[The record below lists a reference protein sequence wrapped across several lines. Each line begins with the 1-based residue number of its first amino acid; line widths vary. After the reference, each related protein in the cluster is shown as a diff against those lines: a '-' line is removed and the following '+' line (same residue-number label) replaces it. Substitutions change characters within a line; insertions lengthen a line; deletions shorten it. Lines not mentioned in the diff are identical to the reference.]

1 MRRDTTATM
10 LNPKIA
16 LLSVCVGIAL
26 LLLAT
31 VMLIPRSGPTDFP
44 SPKTWWAKRIS
55 SDLYTAGR
63 LTERQIKYAAEAGFG
78 SIISLL
84 EFPTSYDIGADRVL
98 NTTDSRYVAEALTG
112 MKFDVLVK
120 TKPEVARIET
130 IRKFTEMM
138 SRAPKPVLFHCV
150 TAYTASFVALAYLG
164 YTNTMTSLEI
174 YNHGAQLGYDYSTK
188 AVFRDLISNVTGEP
202 PLRNPPKPDVTVPAW
217 NKKYW
222 LIKPVYRNWF
232 MAGQIQTNY
241 VKNVS
246 AMGIDVI
253 VNCRQPSISGRIP
266 LLRTSQAGYNYINC
280 LYT

>member
-1 MRRDTTATM
+1 M

-26 LLLAT
+26 LLLAL
-31 VMLIPRSGPTDFP
+31 VMLIPRSGPADFP

-63 LTERQIKYAAEAGFG
+63 LTERQIKYAADAGFG

-98 NTTDSRYVAEALTG
+98 NTTNSRYVAEALAG
-112 MKFDVLVK
+112 MKFEVLVK
-120 TKPEVARIET
+120 TKLEVVKIET
-130 IRKFTEMM
+130 IRKFAEMM

-164 YTNTMTSLEI
+164 YTKTMTSLEI

-188 AVFRDLISNVTGEP
+188 AVLRDLISNVTGEP
-202 PLRNPPKPDVTVPAW
+202 PLRNPPKPDVTVPTW

-222 LIKPVYRNWF
+222 LIKPVYRNWY
-232 MAGQIQTNY
+232 MAGQIQSNY
-241 VKNVS
+241 VKNVT

-253 VNCRQPSISGRIP
+253 INCRQPSISGRIP
-266 LLRTSQAGYNYINC
+266 LLRTSQAGYN
-280 LYT
+280 